1 MAKLCLPLLWP
12 NGLKLTRL
20 LCPWDSPGKNTGV
33 GGHPLPQGT
42 FPRPGWNPGLL
53 LGRKLL
59 YPWATRK
66 AQHTSGQVGE
76 KKREYRLLVSE
87 MTEGTAPRIPW
98 TLHKITK
105 EDYAHEDNLDET
117 DQIPERH
124 SLPKPFQEEIDNL
137 NRKWKW
143 KSLSHV
149 WLFATP
155 WTVWNSPGQNTWAGG
170 HSLLQGSFQPRDW
183 TQGSHTAG
191 RFFTSW
197 VIRETQEY
205 WSG

>member
-1 MAKLCLPLLWP
+1 MVWSSPGSSVHGIPQARILEWVAIPFPRGPSPPRMEPRSAAWQKASLPLSHPEGPTHLW
-12 NGLKLTRL
+12 
-20 LCPWDSPGKNTGV
+20 S
-33 GGHPLPQGT
+33 
-42 FPRPGWNPGLL
+42 GWG
-53 LGRKLL
+53 
-59 YPWATRK
+59 
-66 AQHTSGQVGE
+66 

-105 EDYAHEDNLDET
+105 EDYAHEVDNLDET

-149 WLFATP
+149 RLFATP